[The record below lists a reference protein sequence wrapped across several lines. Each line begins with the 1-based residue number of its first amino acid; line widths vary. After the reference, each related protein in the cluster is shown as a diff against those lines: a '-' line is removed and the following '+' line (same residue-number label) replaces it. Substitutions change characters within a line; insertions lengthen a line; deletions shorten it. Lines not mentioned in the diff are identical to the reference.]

1 MSGVMAVFWKEL
13 SDHFSGWRLI
23 ILIILIYATGIF
35 ALWIANQHIRSEV
48 TSGYSE
54 FIFLRLF
61 AISGGDIA
69 SFLFIISLVIPIVG
83 IVLGFDAI
91 NSERASGNLSRILSQ
106 PIYRDSVI
114 NGKFLAG
121 VTTIAILVTSIVA
134 IIAGLG
140 LRMIGVPP
148 SAEEVL
154 RLFSFI
160 FLSVVYGAFWMALS
174 ILFSVLFKQITTSI
188 LASLGLWLFFVIFT
202 MFNIPA
208 MIMYFSNAVDQSSLE
223 LAVMINRISPIF
235 LYQEAVSLILLPTTM
250 TGFGI
255 SIKLGG
261 ELVHPLSLGQSLLL
275 VWAQIVALIAL
286 ASICFAISYVK
297 FMREEIRST

>member
-13 SDHFSGWRLI
+13 SDHFSGWRSI
-23 ILIILIYATGIF
+23 ILVILIYATGIF
-35 ALWIANQHIRSEV
+35 ALWIANQNIRSEV
-48 TSGYSE
+48 TGFSE

-91 NSERASGNLSRILSQ
+91 NSERTSGNLSRILSQ

-121 VTTIAILVTSIVA
+121 VAVIAVLVISIVVV
-134 IIAGLG
+134 IAGLG

-154 RLFSFI
+154 RLFAFI
-160 FLSVVYGAFWMALS
+160 FLSIVYGAFWMSLS

-202 MFNIPA
+202 LFNIPA
-208 MIMYFSNAVDQSSLE
+208 MIMYFSNAADQSSLE

-235 LYQEAVSLILLPTTM
+235 LYQEAMSLLLLPTTM
-250 TGFGI
+250 TGIGI
-255 SIKLGG
+255 SIKFGA

-275 VWAQIVALIAL
+275 VWAQIVSLIAL
-286 ASICFAISYVK
+286 ASICFAISYIK